1 MGIDR
6 ERVAHRVVRVL
17 AAGALLCW
25 LAAIAAHSVEA
36 KVPGPN
42 GRIAFARYASKL
54 GDTITYTADPDG
66 THRVR
71 LFPGASGSPHWSPDG
86 SRIVIS
92 ACADPPVCD
101 TAAVIVDPDT
111 GTARVLRMPAAA
123 TLFTG
128 CTVWSP
134 DAKRLACEGDGQTD
148 PGLNGVY
155 TIRSSDGRGLIRLTS
170 NPGGVDTPIDYAP
183 DGTRIV
189 FARTDP
195 RRRPGSNEALF
206 VVEVDG
212 SGVHRITPW
221 GYSDDDGS
229 WSPDG
234 SKIAFEHDG
243 SLFVVHPDGR
253 CLTRIRL
260 AIPADDAAGDFSWS
274 PDGSRIL
281 FLLIQDDGHEG
292 IATANAD
299 GGDVRVVTDS
309 PTFDSKGDWG
319 THPLIG

>member
-17 AAGALLCW
+17 AAGELLCW

-111 GTARVLRMPAAA
+111 GTARAATVASAAA
-123 TLFTG
+123 GGYRRGSTARRCARGSPSEPPPRVPVGGRYG
-128 CTVWSP
+128 CDRRAPSMGLTFWS
-134 DAKRLACEGDGQTD
+134 ADG
-148 PGLNGVY
+148 
-155 TIRSSDGRGLIRLTS
+155 
-170 NPGGVDTPIDYAP
+170 
-183 DGTRIV
+183 V
-189 FARTDP
+189 FLP
-195 RRRPGSNEALF
+195 
-206 VVEVDG
+206 VDG
-212 SGVHRITPW
+212 SSEEEPARRDPRQVAVGGPALDR
-221 GYSDDDGS
+221 
-229 WSPDG
+229 
-234 SKIAFEHDG
+234 
-243 SLFVVHPDGR
+243 
-253 CLTRIRL
+253 LTCGAL
-260 AIPADDAAGDFSWS
+260 
-274 PDGSRIL
+274 
-281 FLLIQDDGHEG
+281 
-292 IATANAD
+292 
-299 GGDVRVVTDS
+299 RVCRA
-309 PTFDSKGDWG
+309 
-319 THPLIG
+319 